1 MQNLS
6 CGSQPGSLVA
16 AIPMKNILI
25 IEDNPVHQRLMENE
39 LRGDYELDFAA
50 DGQTAQAYLKG
61 EQPLKFD
68 LLVLD
73 SLIPARPGEQPNS
86 EEAIEIL
93 KNADAS
99 PAVVVVSGSPTDDLR
114 QEFLRF
120 GVRRIFEKPFS
131 LTEFREYIDA
141 LLRATEDEQS
151 SV

>member
-6 CGSQPGSLVA
+6 SDTQPGSSLAVM
-16 AIPMKNILI
+16 PTKHILI

-39 LRGDYELDFAA
+39 LRGDYELAFAA
-50 DGQTAQAYLKG
+50 DGQTAQAYLKDG
-61 EQPLKFD
+61 LPLKFD

-86 EEAIEIL
+86 AEAIEIL
-93 KNADAS
+93 KNAGAG

-114 QEFLRF
+114 AEFRRF
-120 GVRRIFEKPFS
+120 GVSRIFEKPFS

-141 LLRATEDEQS
+141 LLRETEAK
-151 SV
+151 